1 MWEARASLR
10 LTMQRSQP
18 TSMDVLADVLTSTRI
33 GGTVFARSELPA
45 PWGMLFEPASR
56 AGLHIVARGSCW
68 LRMRGRNEPVH
79 LAQGDVVL
87 LPHGAG
93 HSLISAPNVQPLP
106 FPKLLA
112 RCQVSQGPHGM
123 SMSLE
128 GKGPSTL
135 LLCGAYRFEHDGVHP
150 LLSLLPP
157 LIHLRADSGIMSG
170 PVEAVLRLL
179 VAEYT
184 QPGPGTVT
192 VTARLVDVLFIHI
205 IRGWLEQQPDGSAG
219 WLGAVR
225 DPQVG
230 RALALMHEEPRRD
243 WTVESL
249 AAEVA
254 CSRATFARRFRELVG
269 EPPLVYLTRLRMDVA
284 ARMLRDSEQ
293 PLAAIAERVGYASEF
308 AFNRTFHRVR
318 GVPPGRYR
326 EQAREALEA
335 SANGGGMMPLPAPA
349 SRMVVPPAAA
359 QGVGRA
365 RRGLGERGRAARSA
379 PRAE

>member
-1 MWEARASLR
+1 MRH
-10 LTMQRSQP
+10 SQP
-18 TSMDVLADVLTSTRI
+18 IGMDVLADVLSATRI
-33 GGTVFARSELPA
+33 GGTVFCRSELPA

-68 LRMRGRNEPVH
+68 LRMKGRSEPLH

-93 HSLISAPNVQPLP
+93 HSLTSAPNVQALP
-106 FPKLLA
+106 FPKLLG
-112 RCQVSQGPHGM
+112 RCQVTHGPNGM
-123 SMSLE
+123 SLSLE

-135 LLCGAYRFEHDGVHP
+135 LLCGSYCFEHDSVHP

-157 LIHLRADSGIMSG
+157 LIHLRSEAGLMPG
-170 PVEAVLRLL
+170 PLEAVLRLL
-179 VAEYT
+179 VAEYV
-184 QPGPGTVT
+184 QPGPGTAT

-205 IRGWLEQQPDGSAG
+205 IRAWLEQQPEGSAG

-225 DPQVG
+225 DAQVG
-230 RALALMHEEPRRD
+230 RALALMHGEPRRD

-249 AAEVA
+249 AVEVA

-284 ARMLRDSEQ
+284 ARLLRDGEQ
-293 PLAAIAERVGYASEF
+293 SLATIAAHVGYASEF

-326 EQAREALEA
+326 EQAREAAE
-335 SANGGGMMPLPAPA
+335 APA
-349 SRMVVPPAAA
+349 ASGGAGMAALAPPYSFPPVAPQA
-359 QGVGRA
+359 VGRG
-365 RRGLGERGRAARSA
+365 RRALGARGRAARSA

>member
-1 MWEARASLR
+1 
-10 LTMQRSQP
+10 MQPSQP
-18 TSMDVLADVLTSTRI
+18 TGMDVLADVLTATRI
-33 GGTVFARSELPA
+33 GGTVFARSELAA

-68 LRMRGRNEPVH
+68 LQTGGQREP
-79 LAQGDVVL
+79 LQLSEGDVVL

-93 HSLISAPNVQPLP
+93 HSLLSATHVQPLP
-106 FPKLLA
+106 FPKLLS
-112 RCQVSQGPHGM
+112 RCQVSQGLHGM
-123 SMSLE
+123 SLSKA
-128 GKGPSTL
+128 GKGPSTV
-135 LLCGAYRFEHDGVHP
+135 LLCGAYRFEHEGIHP

-157 LIHLRADSGIMSG
+157 LIHLRADAGVISGKL
-170 PVEAVLRLL
+170 EAVLRLL

-184 QPGPGTVT
+184 EPGPGTIT
-192 VTARLVDVLFIHI
+192 VTSRLVDVLFIHI
-205 IRGWLEQQPDGSAG
+205 IRSWLEQQPEGSAG

-230 RALALMHEEPRRD
+230 RALALMHGEPRRD

-308 AFNRTFHRVR
+308 AFNRTFHRLR
-318 GVPPGRYR
+318 GMPPGRYR
-326 EQAREALEA
+326 EQARGAVE
-335 SANGGGMMPLPAPA
+335 APA
-349 SRMVVPPAAA
+349 SAAAERPTSAAAPWTLPPPAAA

-365 RRGLGERGRAARSA
+365 RRGLGVRGQAARSA

>member
-1 MWEARASLR
+1 
-10 LTMQRSQP
+10 MQRSQP
-18 TSMDVLADVLTSTRI
+18 TAMDVLADVLAATRI
-33 GGTVFARSELPA
+33 GGTLFCRSELSA
-45 PWGMLFEPASR
+45 PWGMLFEAAPR
-56 AGLHIVARGSCW
+56 AGLHIIARGSCW
-68 LRMRGRNEPVH
+68 LRTQGRGEPVH

-93 HSLISAPNVQPLP
+93 HSLTSALNVQPLP
-106 FPKLLA
+106 FLKLVG
-112 RCQVSQGPHGM
+112 RCQVSQGSHGM
-123 SMSLE
+123 SMNLE
-128 GKGPSTL
+128 GKGPSTV
-135 LLCGAYRFEHDGVHP
+135 LLCGAYRFEHEGIHP
-150 LLSLLPP
+150 LLSLLPSV
-157 LIHLRADSGIMSG
+157 IHLRADAGVMSG
-170 PVEAVLRLL
+170 PLESVLRLL

-184 QPGPGTVT
+184 QPGPGTIT

-205 IRGWLEQQPDGSAG
+205 IRGWLEQQPEGSAG

-230 RALALMHEEPRRD
+230 RALALMHGEPRRD

-284 ARMLRDSEQ
+284 ARMLRDSDQ

-308 AFNRTFHRVR
+308 AFNRTFHRLR

-326 EQAREALEA
+326 EMARDAIEV
-335 SANGGGMMPLPAPA
+335 SPNGGGMPMSPPAPWALPASPA
-349 SRMVVPPAAA
+349 EA
-359 QGVGRA
+359 GLGRG
-365 RRGLGERGRAARSA
+365 RRGLGERGRVARSA
-379 PRAE
+379 PGKA

>member
-1 MWEARASLR
+1 MRP
-10 LTMQRSQP
+10 SQP
-18 TSMDVLADVLTSTRI
+18 TGMDVLADVLTSTRI
-33 GGTVFARSELPA
+33 GGTVFARSELAA

-56 AGLHIVARGSCW
+56 AGLHIIARGSCW
-68 LRMRGRNEPVH
+68 LRTRGQSEPLH

-93 HSLISAPNVQPLP
+93 HSLISAPNAQAVP
-106 FPKLLA
+106 FSKLLE
-112 RCQVSQGPHGM
+112 RCQVSNGFNGM
-123 SMSLE
+123 NLSLE
-128 GKGPSTL
+128 GKGPSTV
-135 LLCGAYRFEHDGVHP
+135 LLCGAYRFEHDGIHP
-150 LLSLLPP
+150 LLALLPS
-157 LIHLRADSGIMSG
+157 LIHLRADAGVMSG
-170 PVEAVLRLL
+170 PLEAVIRLL

-184 QPGPGTVT
+184 QPGPGTIT
-192 VTARLVDVLFIHI
+192 VTSRLVDVLFIQI

-230 RALALMHEEPRRD
+230 RALALMHGEPRRD

-269 EPPLVYLTRLRMDVA
+269 EPPLVYLTQLRMDVA
-284 ARMLRDSEQ
+284 ARMLRDSDQ

-308 AFNRTFHRVR
+308 AFNRTFHRIR

-326 EQAREALEA
+326 EKARDAVELSPSTVGEPPRPVP
-335 SANGGGMMPLPAPA
+335 SPWTT
-349 SRMVVPPAAA
+349 PPAAA
-359 QGVGRA
+359 SRGVGRV

-379 PRAE
+379 PRKE

>member
-1 MWEARASLR
+1 
-10 LTMQRSQP
+10 MQRSQP
-18 TSMDVLADVLTSTRI
+18 TGMDVLADVLSSTQI

-68 LRMRGRNEPVH
+68 LRMKGREPVH
-79 LAQGDVVL
+79 LAQGDVIL

-93 HSLISAPNVQPLP
+93 HSLTSAPNVQPLP
-106 FPKLLA
+106 FPKMLS

-123 SMSLE
+123 SLSLE
-128 GKGPSTL
+128 GKGPSTV

-157 LIHLRADSGIMSG
+157 LIHLRADSGVMSG

-205 IRGWLEQQPDGSAG
+205 VRGWLEQQPEGSAG

-230 RALALMHEEPRRD
+230 RALALMHGEPRRD

-284 ARMLRDSEQ
+284 ARLLRDGEL

-326 EQAREALEA
+326 EQAREALEVPA
-335 SANGGGMMPLPAPA
+335 SGAGTAPLPAP
-349 SRMVVPPAAA
+349 SPPRVVPPEAA
-359 QGVGRA
+359 QGVGRT

-379 PRAE
+379 RPSE

>member
-1 MWEARASLR
+1 
-10 LTMQRSQP
+10 
-18 TSMDVLADVLTSTRI
+18 MDVLADVLSSTRI
-33 GGTVFARSELPA
+33 GGTVFCRSELPA
-45 PWGMLFEPASR
+45 PWGMLFEPAAR

-68 LRMRGRNEPVH
+68 LRMKGRAEPLH

-93 HSLISAPNVQPLP
+93 HSLSSAPNVQALP
-106 FPKLLA
+106 FPKMMG
-112 RCQVSQGPHGM
+112 RCQVSHGPNGM
-123 SMSLE
+123 NLSLE

-157 LIHLRADSGIMSG
+157 LIHLRADAGVMSG
-170 PVEAVLRLL
+170 PLEAVLRLL
-179 VAEYT
+179 VAEYV
-184 QPGPGTVT
+184 QPGPGTAT

-205 IRGWLEQQPDGSAG
+205 IRGWLEKQPEGSAG

-230 RALALMHEEPRRD
+230 RALALMHGEPRRD

-254 CSRATFARRFRELVG
+254 CSRATFARRFRDLVG

-284 ARMLRDSEQ
+284 ARLLRDSEQ
-293 PLAAIAERVGYASEF
+293 SLATIAAHVGYASEF

-326 EQAREALEA
+326 EQARETGET
-335 SANGGGMMPLPAPA
+335 PATGEGARAATPEPRLA
-349 SRMVVPPAAA
+349 FPPVAA
-359 QGVGRA
+359 QGVGRG
-365 RRGLGERGRAARSA
+365 RRALGERGRAARSA

>member
-1 MWEARASLR
+1 
-10 LTMQRSQP
+10 MQRSQP
-18 TSMDVLADVLTSTRI
+18 TGMDVLADVLSSTQI

-68 LRMRGRNEPVH
+68 LRMKGRGAPVH

-93 HSLISAPNVQPLP
+93 HSLISAPNVQPMP
-106 FPKLLA
+106 FSKMLS

-128 GKGPSTL
+128 GKGPSTV
-135 LLCGAYRFEHDGVHP
+135 LLCGAYRFEHEGVHP

-157 LIHLRADSGIMSG
+157 LIHLRADAGVMSG
-170 PVEAVLRLL
+170 PLEAVLRLL
-179 VAEYT
+179 LAEYT

-205 IRGWLEQQPDGSAG
+205 IRGWLEQQPEGSAG

-230 RALALMHEEPRRD
+230 RALALMHGEPRRD

-269 EPPLVYLTRLRMDVA
+269 EPPLVYLTRLRMEVA
-284 ARMLRDSEQ
+284 ARLLRDGELS
-293 PLAAIAERVGYASEF
+293 LATIAERVGYASEF

-326 EQAREALEA
+326 EQAREALEVPA
-335 SANGGGMMPLPAPA
+335 TGAGTVPMPAP
-349 SRMVVPPAAA
+349 SPRMVVPPAAA
-359 QGVGRA
+359 QGLGRT

-379 PRAE
+379 AHAE

>member
-1 MWEARASLR
+1 
-10 LTMQRSQP
+10 
-18 TSMDVLADVLTSTRI
+18 
-33 GGTVFARSELPA
+33 
-45 PWGMLFEPASR
+45 MLFEPASR

-68 LRMRGRNEPVH
+68 LRMKGRSEPVH

-93 HSLISAPNVQPLP
+93 HSLTSAPNVQPLP
-106 FPKLLA
+106 FPKMLA

-123 SMSLE
+123 SLSME
-128 GKGPSTL
+128 GKGPSTV
-135 LLCGAYRFEHDGVHP
+135 LLCGAYRFEHEGVHP

-157 LIHLRADSGIMSG
+157 LIHLRADAGVMSG
-170 PVEAVLRLL
+170 PLEAVLRLL

-192 VTARLVDVLFIHI
+192 ITARLVDVLFIHI
-205 IRGWLEQQPDGSAG
+205 IRGWLEQQPEGSAG

-230 RALALMHEEPRRD
+230 RALALMHGEPRRD

-284 ARMLRDSEQ
+284 ARLLRDSDQ

-326 EQAREALEA
+326 EQAREAMEVPV
-335 SANGGGMMPLPAPA
+335 GGTGAVPMPVPSP
-349 SRMVVPPAAA
+349 RMVVPPEAA
-359 QGVGRA
+359 QGMGRT

-379 PRAE
+379 RPSE

>member
-1 MWEARASLR
+1 
-10 LTMQRSQP
+10 MQNSRP
-18 TSMDVLADVLTSTRI
+18 TGMDVLADVLSSTRI
-33 GGTVFARSELPA
+33 GGTVFCRSELTA

-68 LRMRGRNEPVH
+68 LRARGRSTPLH

-93 HSLISAPNVQPLP
+93 HSLTSDPNVQPVP
-106 FPKLLA
+106 FPKLVG
-112 RCQVSQGPHGM
+112 RCQVSHNAHGM
-123 SMSLE
+123 SLSME
-128 GKGPSTL
+128 GKGPSTV
-135 LLCGAYRFEHDGVHP
+135 LLCGAYRFEHDGIHP

-157 LIHLRADSGIMSG
+157 LIHIPASGGLVAG
-170 PVEAVLRLL
+170 PLEAVLRLL
-179 VAEYT
+179 VAEYA
-184 QPGPGTVT
+184 QPGPGSVT
-192 VTARLVDVLFIHI
+192 VTARLVDVLFIQI
-205 IRGWLEQQPDGSAG
+205 IRCWLEQQPEGSAG

-230 RALALMHEEPRRD
+230 RALALMHGEPRRD

-254 CSRATFARRFRELVG
+254 CSRATFARRFRDLVG

-284 ARMLRDSEQ
+284 ARMLRDSDQ
-293 PLAAIAERVGYASEF
+293 PLAAIAAHVGYASEF

-326 EQAREALEA
+326 EQARSAMEAPA
-335 SANGGGMMPLPAPA
+335 SGGATAPMPAPA
-349 SRMVVPPAAA
+349 PRRVLPPAAA
-359 QGVGRA
+359 QGLGRV
-365 RRGLGERGRAARSA
+365 RRGLGERGRAARSVSPTSDA
-379 PRAE
+379 QTPMR